1 MDSRREVAHEYIS
14 RQCSKAKVLKYS
26 SLNRSTFYYKSQQPT
41 GLRPGRPTPGYS
53 VNKNG
58 TLTPDTWIIEQ
69 LKNYRANLNFQN
81 GIGCKALHEYLEL
94 DYQMTVNHKKIY
106 RLCRENDLLLQKK
119 KKIKRIKKLASN
131 LKITGPNQLWQFD
144 IKYGY
149 VHGENRPFY
158 FVAFVDVFTKKVMSY
173 HLGIRCQASD
183 LRLALKVALSSVS
196 AEDQKR
202 LVIRS
207 DNGPQMSSWHFKA
220 YVDSLDLHHEFIP
233 IRCPDKNAFVE
244 SFFSIFETEFLQVR
258 YFGSLSEV
266 HRQVG
271 EWINWYNKKRL
282 HGSLKYKSPEMFIEI
297 FKSGL
302 NYEYE
307 ISA

>member
-1 MDSRREVAHEYIS
+1 
-14 RQCSKAKVLKYS
+14 
-26 SLNRSTFYYKSQQPT
+26 
-41 GLRPGRPTPGYS
+41 
-53 VNKNG
+53 
-58 TLTPDTWIIEQ
+58 
-69 LKNYRANLNFQN
+69 
-81 GIGCKALHEYLEL
+81 
-94 DYQMTVNHKKIY
+94 MTVNHKKIY
-106 RLCRENDLLLQKK
+106 RLCKENDLLLQRK

-149 VHGENRPFY
+149 IHGENRPFY

-173 HLGIRCQASD
+173 HLGLRCQAGD
-183 LRLALKVALSSVS
+183 LRLALKVALASVS
-196 AEDQKR
+196 EEDQKN

-220 YVDSLDLHHEFIP
+220 YVDSLDLQHEFIP

-244 SFFSIFETEFLQVR
+244 SFFSIFEIEFLQVR
-258 YFGSLSEV
+258 YFGSLGEV

-271 EWINWYNKKRL
+271 EWIEWYNHKRL
-282 HGSLKYKSPEMFIEI
+282 HGSLKYKSPEMFIELL
-297 FKSGL
+297 KTGL
-302 NYEYE
+302 SYEYV

>member
-1 MDSRREVAHEYIS
+1 
-14 RQCSKAKVLKYS
+14 
-26 SLNRSTFYYKSQQPT
+26 
-41 GLRPGRPTPGYS
+41 
-53 VNKNG
+53 
-58 TLTPDTWIIEQ
+58 
-69 LKNYRANLNFQN
+69 
-81 GIGCKALHEYLEL
+81 
-94 DYQMTVNHKKIY
+94 MTVNHKKIY
-106 RLCRENDLLLQKK
+106 RLCKENDLLLQRK

-149 VHGENRPFY
+149 IHGENRPFY

-173 HLGIRCQASD
+173 HLGLRCQALD
-183 LRLALKVALSSVS
+183 LQLALKVALSSVS
-196 AEDQKR
+196 EEDQKK

-220 YVDSLDLHHEFIP
+220 YVDSLDLQHEFIP

-258 YFGSLSEV
+258 YFATLGEV

-271 EWINWYNKKRL
+271 EWIDWYNQKRL
-282 HGSLKYKSPEMFIEI
+282 HGSLKYKSPEMFIEL
-297 FKSGL
+297 FKNGL